1 VRRGLVLAGLCLLL
15 AACGSSAP
23 RHPSSGGI
31 PSSLLAGVR
40 PIGRGP
46 RFQPP
51 LRGPVV
57 GACRAQLGRRVQT
70 HIELFAA
77 NRVVLLA
84 TGIGTRAPRRIADG
98 RLTQARCFG
107 AIVTLDPTGTVYFRP
122 GTALTV
128 GDLFSAWGQPLTR
141 TRIASFTGPA
151 VRVYVNGHPSPLSP
165 RSVPL
170 TQDAEVV
177 LEIGPHVPPH
187 SHFTFPPQ
195 PSPELR

>member
-1 VRRGLVLAGLCLLL
+1 MLAGLCLLL
-15 AACGSSAP
+15 AACGSSSAP
-23 RHPSSGGI
+23 THPSSGGI

-57 GACRAQLGRRVQT
+57 GACSTRLGRRLQAHV
-70 HIELFAA
+70 ELFGA

-84 TGIGTRAPRRIADG
+84 TGIGTRAPRRIGDG
-98 RLTQARCFG
+98 RLLQARCFG
-107 AIVTLDPTGTVYFRP
+107 AIVTLDPTGIVYFRR

-141 TRIASFTGPA
+141 TRIASFSGRA
-151 VRVYVNGHPSPLSP
+151 VRVYVNGHPSSLSP

-170 TQDAEVV
+170 TEDAEIV

>member
-1 VRRGLVLAGLCLLL
+1 VRRALALLALCLLL

-23 RHPSSGGI
+23 RHQSSGGI

-57 GACRAQLGRRVQT
+57 GACSAQLGRRLQT
-70 HIELFAA
+70 HIELFGAD
-77 NRVVLLA
+77 RVVLLA

-107 AIVTLDPTGTVYFRP
+107 AVVTIDPTGVVYYRP
-122 GTALTV
+122 GRELTV
-128 GDLFSAWGQPLTR
+128 GDLFRAWGQPLTR
-141 TRIASFTGPA
+141 TRIASFSGRA
-151 VRVYVNGHPSPLSP
+151 VQVYVNGHPSSLSP

-170 TQDAEVV
+170 TEDTEIVF
-177 LEIGPHVPPH
+177 EIGPHVPPH

-195 PSPELR
+195 PSVELR

>member
-1 VRRGLVLAGLCLLL
+1 VRRGLVLVGLCLLV

-23 RHPSSGGI
+23 RHSSSGGI

-57 GACRAQLGRRVQT
+57 GACSAQLGRRVQA
-70 HIELFAA
+70 HIEVFGA

-84 TGIGTRAPRRIADG
+84 PGIGTRAPRRIADG

-107 AIVTLDPTGTVYFRP
+107 AIVTLDPTGIVYFRP

-141 TRIASFTGPA
+141 TRIASFNGPA
-151 VRVYVNGHPSPLSP
+151 VQVYVNGQPSSLSP

-170 TQDAEVV
+170 ARDAEIV

-187 SHFTFPPQ
+187 SHFTFPPR

>member
-1 VRRGLVLAGLCLLL
+1 MLVGLCLLL
-15 AACGSSAP
+15 AACGSSEP
-23 RHPSSGGI
+23 RHSNSGGI

-40 PIGRGP
+40 PIGHGP

-51 LRGPVV
+51 LRGPAV
-57 GACRAQLGRRVQT
+57 GACRTHLGRRVQA
-70 HIELFAA
+70 HIELFGA

-98 RLTQARCFG
+98 RLSRARCFG
-107 AIVTLDPTGTVYFRP
+107 AIVTLDPTGIVYFRP

-128 GDLFSAWGQPLTR
+128 GDLFRAWGQPLSR
-141 TRIASFTGPA
+141 KRIASFSGRA
-151 VRVYVNGHPSPLSP
+151 VQVYVNGHPSSLSP
-165 RSVPL
+165 RSLPL
-170 TQDAEVV
+170 TQEAEIV

-187 SHFTFPPQ
+187 SHFAFPPQ

>member
-1 VRRGLVLAGLCLLL
+1 VLVGLCLLV

-23 RHPSSGGI
+23 RHSSSGGI

-57 GACRAQLGRRVQT
+57 GACSAQLGRRVQA
-70 HIELFAA
+70 HIEVFGA

-84 TGIGTRAPRRIADG
+84 PGIGTRAPRRIADG

-107 AIVTLDPTGTVYFRP
+107 AIVTLDPTGIVYFRP

-141 TRIASFTGPA
+141 TRIASFNGPA
-151 VRVYVNGHPSPLSP
+151 VQVYVNGQPSSLSP

-170 TQDAEVV
+170 ARDAEIV

-187 SHFTFPPQ
+187 SHFTFPPR